1 MVRLFKPSRWID
13 WIFPKFTWR
22 FFVTDKKI
30 FITFDDGPN
39 PEITPFVLDE
49 LKKRNWTATFFCV
62 GENITRYPNL
72 VQRIKDEGH
81 EIGNHTFRHEKGHKS
96 TTEDYIASF
105 RQFESVQ
112 ATTLFRP
119 PYGRITRNQAKII
132 EQTHKII
139 MWSWLSYDYDKK
151 LALSTI
157 LKKAKKIQPG
167 AILVLHDNPKI
178 SERQQELLPQL
189 FTILAE
195 KGFYSS
201 KITLSDVC
209 K

>member
-1 MVRLFKPSRWID
+1 
-13 WIFPKFTWR
+13 
-22 FFVTDKKI
+22 
-30 FITFDDGPN
+30 
-39 PEITPFVLDE
+39 
-49 LKKRNWTATFFCV
+49 
-62 GENITRYPNL
+62 
-72 VQRIKDEGH
+72 
-81 EIGNHTFRHEKGHKS
+81 
-96 TTEDYIASF
+96 
-105 RQFESVQ
+105 
-112 ATTLFRP
+112 
-119 PYGRITRNQAKII
+119 
-132 EQTHKII
+132 

-157 LKKAKKIQPG
+157 LKKAKKMQPG
-167 AILVLHDNPKI
+167 AIIVLHDNPKI